1 MIIREAILEEYSK
14 ANALRIAQYA
24 CSSPKRF
31 KELMDC
37 YLDPEYRIAQRAA
50 WSVSWAARTKPAM
63 IQPYIGVLVAALQ
76 RTNAHP
82 AVIRNAVRVLE
93 ELEIPETYHADV
105 MNACFGFI
113 ENIQIPAA
121 IKAFSL
127 TTLFN
132 LSKVYPDIQHE
143 LKLIIEERWDDETP
157 AFRARGKKILKA
169 LS

>member
-1 MIIREAILEEYSK
+1 MNIREAILEEHSK
-14 ANALRIAQYA
+14 ANATRIAKYA

-63 IQPYIGVLVAALQ
+63 IERYIGVLVAALPK
-76 RTNAHP
+76 TNVHP
-82 AVIRNAVRVLE
+82 AVIRNAVGVLE
-93 ELEIPETYHADV
+93 IVDIPEMYHADV

-113 ENIQIPAA
+113 EKIQTPAG
-121 IKAFSL
+121 IKAYSL
-127 TTLFN
+127 TILFN
-132 LSKVYPDIQHE
+132 LSKTYPDIRQE
-143 LKLIIEERWDDETP
+143 LKLIIEEKWDDETP

-169 LS
+169 IG

>member
-1 MIIREAILEEYSK
+1 MIIREAILEEHSK
-14 ANALRIAQYA
+14 VNALRIAQYA
-24 CSSPKRF
+24 CSSSKRF

-37 YLDPEYRIAQRAA
+37 YLDPEYRVAQRAS

-76 RTNAHP
+76 KTEVHP
-82 AVIRNAVRVLE
+82 AVIRNAVGVLE
-93 ELEIPETYHADV
+93 MVDITEKYHADV

-113 ENIQIPAA
+113 ENIQTPAA

-132 LSKVYPDIQHE
+132 LSKTYPDIRHE

-169 LS
+169 IG

>member
-1 MIIREAILEEYSK
+1 MNIREAILEEHSK
-14 ANALRIAQYA
+14 ANATRIARYA

-50 WSVSWAARTKPAM
+50 WSVSWAARTKPNLV
-63 IQPYIGVLVAALQ
+63 QPYIGVLVAALQ
-76 RTNAHP
+76 RKDAHP

-93 ELEIPETYHADV
+93 ELEIPESYHADV
-105 MNACFGFI
+105 LNACFAFI
-113 ENIQIPAA
+113 ENIQTPAA

-132 LSKVYPDIQHE
+132 LSKVYPDILHE

-169 LS
+169 IG